1 MANDLGSPSRRGTAG
16 HTVPQTASIKGPP
29 SHSSP
34 LSPLREGLSRSAVE
48 ELSRQKGEPDWM
60 LQKRLQAWDAYERI
74 PTPLGRRGDLGT
86 LRAFANFKFQQL
98 SPYVPSN
105 GNGALPAVI
114 EQSLQDALVDARAGL
129 VVQRNASVVRVE
141 LDEQLK
147 KAGVVLTDL
156 DSAVR
161 EYPELV
167 QKYFMTKCVPVE
179 SNKYTALHAAFWS
192 GGIFL
197 YIPKGVEIEDPILT
211 QIWID
216 SPASAIF
223 THTLII
229 ADDES
234 SVHYVEEYNSSFEGE
249 QPSLLDGVVEV
260 YVKSAAHVE
269 FSNLQDLGQNV
280 WHITNKNAVHEKD
293 GSTTWVMAD
302 IGSKVTLA
310 NIGAGLTGNGS
321 AAELVGVFFT
331 DRDQRYS
338 INTLSLHDAV
348 STNAETQV
356 KGVLTDDS
364 RVEFGGMI
372 RIQPKAQQ
380 TASFL
385 SAHILLLSSI
395 WADRKCRAE
404 AIPGLEI
411 GANDVRASHGATVS
425 KIDDEQLFYLMVRG
439 IPQDEAERII
449 VQGFFEPVLQRIPL
463 ENLRTRLRRSIVR
476 RMSGA
481 YETEADT
488 WVDAQERWEV
498 EGVDEYA
505 VSLDKP
511 KEAEEILLTEY

>member
-1 MANDLGSPSRRGTAG
+1 MASQSNDPGLLRTLISPTAAAG
-16 HTVPQTASIKGPP
+16 RDHQTNA
-29 SHSSP
+29 
-34 LSPLREGLSRSAVE
+34 LSTGLSRSAVE

-86 LRAFANFKFQQL
+86 LRTFANFKFQQL

-147 KAGVVLTDL
+147 KAGVILTDL

-216 SPASAIF
+216 SPASATF
-223 THTLII
+223 AHTLII

-280 WHITNKNAVHEKD
+280 WNITNKNAIHEKD

-338 INTLSLHDAV
+338 ISTLSLHDAV

-463 ENLRTRLRRSIVR
+463 ENLRARLRRSIVR